1 MSEER
6 TDLPAPRVL
15 HVSSHARPHM
25 GGLETVI
32 AAETQGLAA
41 RGWRV
46 TLVDAERNR
55 VVVEGVN
62 LVKRHT
68 KPNPQKQVQGGIV
81 EQEASIHASNVMLV
95 DGKGTTRIGFKK
107 VEGDK
112 RRPDGSTY
120 KVQRSVRVSR
130 RTGEEI

>member
-1 MSEER
+1 M
-6 TDLPAPRVL
+6 A
-15 HVSSHARPHM
+15 
-25 GGLETVI
+25 GLKRIRKNDDVIVI
-32 AAETQGLAA
+32 AGRD
-41 RGWRV
+41 RGKRGRV

-95 DGKGTTRIGFKK
+95 DPASGKRTRVGSR
-107 VEGDK
+107 VEGDRK
-112 RRPDGSTY
+112 
-120 KVQRSVRVSR
+120 VRVSR
-130 RTGEEI
+130 RKDGGVIDK